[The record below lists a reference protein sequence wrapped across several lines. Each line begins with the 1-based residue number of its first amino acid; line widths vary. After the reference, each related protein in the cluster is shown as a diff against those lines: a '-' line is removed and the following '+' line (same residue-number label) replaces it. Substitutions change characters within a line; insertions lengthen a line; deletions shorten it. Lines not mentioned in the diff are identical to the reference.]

1 MTIVANNYNVTK
13 TTGLVDSC
21 FSINFAETCQI
32 FYIKCVY

>member
-21 FSINFAETCQI
+21 FSIKFAEN
-32 FYIKCVY
+32 F